1 AFGMHI
7 ITNQHRPTPELYLEA
22 GVEPVDLYELLS
34 QSDFVTLHVPAR
46 DDTEGLIGAEELAA
60 MKPTAYL
67 LNTSR
72 GSVVDE
78 VALLRALDEGT
89 IAGAALDVFL
99 QEPASENP
107 LAQHE
112 KVIATPHIGASTED
126 AQSKA
131 AVEVARSEE
140 HTSELQSRENLV
152 CRLLLEKKKKK
163 KKRTHQTDPKH
174 T

>member
-22 GVEPVDLYELLS
+22 GVEPVDLYELLG
-34 QSDFVTLHVPAR
+34 QADFVTLHVPAR
-46 DDTEGLIGAEELAA
+46 EDTEGLIGADELAA

-67 LNTSR
+67 INTSR

-78 VALLRALDEGT
+78 DALLQALDAGV

-99 QEPASENP
+99 EEPASENP

-126 AQSKA
+126 AQAKA
-131 AVEVARSEE
+131 AVEVAEE
-140 HTSELQSRENLV
+140 LIR
-152 CRLLLEKKKKK
+152 RLADHPGKPILPVGFVPLDRVVPHEA
-163 KKRTHQTDPKH
+163 TDP
-174 T
+174 